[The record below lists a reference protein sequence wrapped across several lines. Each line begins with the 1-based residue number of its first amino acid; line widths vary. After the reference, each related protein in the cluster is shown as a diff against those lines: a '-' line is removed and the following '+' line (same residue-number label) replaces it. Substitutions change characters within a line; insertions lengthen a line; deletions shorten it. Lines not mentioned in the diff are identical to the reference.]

1 MIAASLS
8 IFDQTLDVLVLSI
21 GPTVLNHEAL
31 DQVVSPKSRNLSSSS
46 PSSAILLQV
55 SGLLSERKIFDSVT
69 ATRSSITL
77 GACISFNESRL
88 FPSRA
93 WVLIADLFEQER
105 Q

>member
-1 MIAASLS
+1 MIATSLS

-46 PSSAILLQV
+46 SSAILLQV

>member
-1 MIAASLS
+1 MIATSLS

-31 DQVVSPKSRNLSSSS
+31 DQVVSPKSRNLSSS
-46 PSSAILLQV
+46 SSAILLQV